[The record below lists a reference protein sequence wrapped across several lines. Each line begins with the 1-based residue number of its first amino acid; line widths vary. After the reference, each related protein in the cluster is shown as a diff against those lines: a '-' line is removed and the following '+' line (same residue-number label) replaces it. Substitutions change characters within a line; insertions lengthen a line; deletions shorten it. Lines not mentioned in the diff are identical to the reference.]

1 MVDPTT
7 LATQVP
13 WGSLIKATAT
23 AVELVRRQDWLAE
36 AWRVLML
43 RLGSEH
49 DIVILGA
56 KGVGKTTLLD
66 NLRGA
71 SAQASYA
78 LPPTSIRPEA
88 AVTTLD
94 GARAITVIPGDHHRT
109 REDALRAAIITNPRL
124 RVVVFVVCDG
134 LATLRDEAV
143 RQSAVRSGLTLAD
156 VRKQNR
162 AEELR
167 ELQSLVEQL
176 RIARNQTHLRLVIA
190 VNKADL
196 WWPDLETV
204 YQRYD
209 KSGVDPFAETL
220 RELEGRM
227 GSQNIH
233 ICTVPAVAWSE
244 DYVLGD
250 ENVPVALRNEQDR
263 RLLTRRFVE
272 TLS

>member
-94 GARAITVIPGDHHRT
+94 GARAITVTPAITIAPVRT
-109 REDALRAAIITNPRL
+109 RSAPPSLPTLGCALSSSWSATASQPSAMKPCVKARSAA
-124 RVVVFVVCDG
+124 G
-134 LATLRDEAV
+134 
-143 RQSAVRSGLTLAD
+143 
-156 VRKQNR
+156 
-162 AEELR
+162 
-167 ELQSLVEQL
+167 
-176 RIARNQTHLRLVIA
+176 
-190 VNKADL
+190 
-196 WWPDLETV
+196 
-204 YQRYD
+204 
-209 KSGVDPFAETL
+209 
-220 RELEGRM
+220 
-227 GSQNIH
+227 
-233 ICTVPAVAWSE
+233 
-244 DYVLGD
+244 
-250 ENVPVALRNEQDR
+250 
-263 RLLTRRFVE
+263 
-272 TLS
+272 